1 MFKQKLIK
9 LLYLFVL
16 SKKVLT
22 KPPKKKILIFDS
34 DDSEKLIK
42 YLNKKNVEVMDMR
55 MLYEA
60 NQRLNIY
67 ILLKC
72 FLNFKFSIK
81 EYLEEYVRAVN
92 PKLLITLT
100 DNYPIFYHLHKVNKK
115 MTTAIVQKSFRSYT
129 ESDILSRLDKLR
141 KIKDY
146 HCDYLL
152 MFNTEIGKIFKSFL
166 NGKIIPIGSFRSNFV
181 LKKKK
186 IKKEIDLLFISVW
199 RRPPFINKTEDL
211 IFFENLKKY
220 CKKKNL
226 TLQVLGACRVTAD
239 YTIKSYMYQK
249 MEYDYY
255 TKHLGS
261 YMKKFIYRDK
271 NRNSYEYVDKSN
283 IILSIDSTLGY
294 EACSRKNKV
303 AFFSIRKRNYPHYS
317 MQFGWPVNKKFGKG
331 RFWTDKNTF
340 KELSRILNFLRK
352 HKGENFKEMRN
363 IMTFDEGNKKF
374 LTFIKK
380 ISTSKIGQI

>member
-1 MFKQKLIK
+1 MFKQRLIK
-9 LLYLFVL
+9 LFYLFVL
-16 SKKVLT
+16 SKKVFT

-34 DDSEKLIK
+34 DHSEKIIK
-42 YLNKKNVEVMDMR
+42 YLDKKNVEVMDMR
-55 MLYEA
+55 MLYEPG
-60 NQRLNIY
+60 QRLNIY

-72 FLNFKFSIK
+72 FFNFKFSIK
-81 EYLEEYVRAVN
+81 EYLKEYVRAVN
-92 PKLLITLT
+92 PQLLITLT
-100 DNYPIFYHLHKVNKK
+100 DNYPIFYHLYKVNKK
-115 MTTAIVQKSFRSYT
+115 MTTAIIQKSFRSCT

-152 MFNTEIGKIFKSFL
+152 MFNTEVGKLFKSFL
-166 NGKIIPIGSFRSNFV
+166 NGKIIPIGCFRSNSV
-181 LKKKK
+181 LKKKN

-226 TLQVLGACRVTAD
+226 TVQVLGASRINIDDFGSA
-239 YTIKSYMYQK
+239 ISQK
-249 MEYDYY
+249 LEYDYY

-261 YMKKFIYRDK
+261 FMKKFIYRDK
-271 NRNSYEYVDKSN
+271 NRNAYEYVDKSN

-303 AFFSIRKRNYPHYS
+303 AFFSLRKKIYPHNS

-363 IMTFDEGNKKF
+363 ILTFDEGNKKF

-380 ISTSKIGQI
+380 VSTSKIGQI